1 MGLHRD
7 VTGDEGEEELVIGE
21 EKNKGREK
29 KLNQKKKLGDNKKT
43 GGERG
48 VLRSW
53 YK

>member
-1 MGLHRD
+1 MI
-7 VTGDEGEEELVIGE
+7 EE

-29 KLNQKKKLGDNKKT
+29 NEIEKKLGDNKKT

-48 VLRSW
+48 VLRWW